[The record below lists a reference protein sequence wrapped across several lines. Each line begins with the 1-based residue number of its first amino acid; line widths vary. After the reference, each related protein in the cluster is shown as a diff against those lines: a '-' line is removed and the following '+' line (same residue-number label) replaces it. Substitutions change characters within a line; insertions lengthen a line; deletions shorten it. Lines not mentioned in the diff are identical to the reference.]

1 MNHYDTGMGSLTALD
16 FLEDQLRLEKEARE
30 IMPYE
35 PDECTYPR
43 VLRHN
48 MYACL
53 TCCIENGGPV
63 GVCYLCLIQCH
74 STHDMVELF
83 AKRNVVC
90 DCGTTRM
97 RRGAAC
103 SLRQAK
109 VPPPAKRMR
118 TGSGSGASSLFPA
131 AVKRPADD
139 IPSLDNT
146 YNHNYLG
153 RFCSCA
159 QVYNADAET
168 RTMHQCFFGEACGED
183 WYHQDCILGFEV
195 DGGET
200 EAKEAKGPA
209 EGGCEGGEIKE
220 GKEGQ
225 ITETPMNDKATTK
238 EPNET
243 SDPSNQPVSDDDP
256 EEAEPAPVTLF
267 PDMDGFSE
275 FICWKCVALYRDA
288 FEELAKHPE
297 IVFAT
302 RSHPGL
308 TVTHHGKCQEEALEV
323 GPAPKRPCPALKSP
337 FSVFLRENFRKHL
350 VKLFLALPKDS
361 PLNHLLLNNRYL
373 FEDDPVH
380 EPEAQH
386 ALLPN
391 GSLFELGATALLA
404 LPTPQ
409 AIRGLEAYD
418 AMKNKLSSF
427 FKNFV
432 DQNKVVTEQEV
443 KDFFS
448 KMQQERNG

>member
-1 MNHYDTGMGSLTALD
+1 MGSLTALD
-16 FLEDQLRLEKEARE
+16 FLENQLRLEKEARE

-35 PDECTYPR
+35 PDVCTYPR
-43 VLRHN
+43 VLRQN

-97 RRGAAC
+97 RCGAAC

-109 VPPPAKRMR
+109 VSPPAPRMR

-131 AVKRPADD
+131 APKRPADD
-139 IPSLDNT
+139 IPSLNNT

-159 QVYNADAET
+159 HVYNADAET

-183 WYHQDCILGFEV
+183 WYHQDCILGFE
-195 DGGET
+195 T
-200 EAKEAKGPA
+200 
-209 EGGCEGGEIKE
+209 
-220 GKEGQ
+220 
-225 ITETPMNDKATTK
+225 TETPMNDKAATK

-243 SDPSNQPVSDDDP
+243 SDPPNQPVADDDP
-256 EEAEPAPVTLF
+256 EEAEPAPVPLF

-297 IVFAT
+297 IVFVT
-302 RSHPGL
+302 RNFFPGL
-308 TVTHHGKCQEEALEV
+308 TSTHHGKCQEEALEV
-323 GPAPKRPCPALKSP
+323 GPAPKKPCPAGKSQ

-350 VKLFLALPKDS
+350 AKLFSALPIDS
-361 PLNHLLLNNRYL
+361 PLNHLLLNTRYL

-386 ALLPN
+386 ALLPDR
-391 GSLFELGATALLA
+391 SLFELGATALLA
-404 LPTPQ
+404 LPTPH

-418 AMKNKLSSF
+418 AMKKKLSSF